1 MGDIK
6 FPKKIPN
13 LNQILFKG
21 DNADEFNRPK
31 VKKVIAIIAAQTLTL
46 PSLNNGNKEMIIKNK
61 KKTTPKFLF
70 DEILIFFKFI
80 NLIVNYLIKILQ
92 FLGPLLSCKNCNFYN
107 NNITTQIFLF
117 TFFNLAFPLSSVP

>member
-6 FPKKIPN
+6 FPNKIPN

-21 DNADEFNRPK
+21 DNTDEFKRPK
-31 VKKVIAIIAAQTLTL
+31 IKKIIATTTAQILIFS
-46 PSLNNGNKEMIIKNK
+46 SLNNGNIDTIKKNI

-80 NLIVNYLIKILQ
+80 DLIKNYLIKINSIYLNR
-92 FLGPLLSCKNCNFYN
+92 F
-107 NNITTQIFLF
+107 
-117 TFFNLAFPLSSVP
+117 

>member
-80 NLIVNYLIKILQ
+80 NLIVNYLIKIFQ
-92 FLGPLLSCKNCNFYN
+92 F
-107 NNITTQIFLF
+107 
-117 TFFNLAFPLSSVP
+117 

>member
-21 DNADEFNRPK
+21 NNTDEFNRPK
-31 VKKVIAIIAAQTLTL
+31 VRKVIAIIAAQTLIL
-46 PSLNNGNKEMIIKNK
+46 PSLNNGKIEMIIKNT

-70 DEILIFFKFI
+70 DEIFTFFKFI
-80 NLIVNYLIKILQ
+80 DLIVNYKIKL
-92 FLGPLLSCKNCNFYN
+92 FL
-107 NNITTQIFLF
+107 
-117 TFFNLAFPLSSVP
+117 

>member
-6 FPKKIPN
+6 FPNKIPN

-21 DNADEFNRPK
+21 DNTDEFKRPK
-31 VKKVIAIIAAQTLTL
+31 IKKIIAITTAQILIFS
-46 PSLNNGNKEMIIKNK
+46 SLNNGNKEMIIKNT

-80 NLIVNYLIKILQ
+80 DLIKNYLIKINPIYLNR
-92 FLGPLLSCKNCNFYN
+92 F
-107 NNITTQIFLF
+107 
-117 TFFNLAFPLSSVP
+117 